1 MLSNVIS
8 AYYKTFGQ
16 TFIRDDRFLSLVG
29 AITSVFNCSGRL
41 VFGIIMDKFAYKV
54 SMAIEA
60 CLLVI
65 LMSTLYLTSMIGVT
79 DATLCDHTPLVNVTV
94 TPLLDCVDEMPP
106 TSTTTKASER
116 RKYFYTFSLYEYKY
130 QEH

>member
-106 TSTTTKASER
+106 TSTTTKASQR
-116 RKYFYTFSLYEYKY
+116 RKYFY
-130 QEH
+130 